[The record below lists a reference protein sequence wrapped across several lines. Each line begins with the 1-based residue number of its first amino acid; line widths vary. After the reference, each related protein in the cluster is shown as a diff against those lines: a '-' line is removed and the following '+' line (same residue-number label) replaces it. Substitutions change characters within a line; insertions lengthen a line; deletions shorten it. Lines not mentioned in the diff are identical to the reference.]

1 MGNFFSSSCS
11 PLQINLN
18 EATSSTA
25 SSLHTHTLQHIH
37 CWLKLPPNTKCLPNK
52 AEQEH
57 NPTATPSEVT
67 QSARN
72 LPKSGED
79 SHKTQPWSGQNHK
92 SSLVRNPFLFAHRRC
107 RKKFLLPPHL
117 LSKAEFSFS
126 KLPPLSPKCW
136 DLLSTVTS
144 AGNSKGAQNDC
155 IKPTSSVFT
164 HQMPNFLPGLFLPPK
179 L

>member
-92 SSLVRNPFLFAHRRC
+92 SSLVRNPFLFAHRSLVQEKILAPPPIYFQRLN
-107 RKKFLLPPHL
+107 FHLANYLLCL
-117 LSKAEFSFS
+117 LS
-126 KLPPLSPKCW
+126 
-136 DLLSTVTS
+136 
-144 AGNSKGAQNDC
+144 AGICYPQ
-155 IKPTSSVFT
+155 
-164 HQMPNFLPGLFLPPK
+164 
-179 L
+179 